1 VSVSPST
8 EHPLTVTYRYDQLLA
23 SYWPPTS
30 APPAAPLRATGV
42 QIAVDKITAAL
53 AAHQRASIRHL
64 IKDKRTFGLW
74 SPRRCDV
81 YVCDH
86 QPGHLSQRLEIA
98 ASLWQNEISADVMYE
113 AAVDESEDVTIAK
126 CQNEGILSVFCS
138 A

>member
-1 VSVSPST
+1 MSVSPSA
-8 EHPLTVTYRYDQLLA
+8 ERSLTVACRYDQLLA
-23 SYWPPTS
+23 SHWPPTS
-30 APPAAPLRATGV
+30 APPAAPLRAAGV

-53 AAHQRASIRHL
+53 ATHQRASIKHL

-98 ASLWQNEISADVMYE
+98 ATLWQNEISADVMYE
-113 AAVDESEDVTIAK
+113 AAVGESEDVTIVK
-126 CQNEGILSVFCS
+126 CQNEGILSVFC
-138 A
+138 AA